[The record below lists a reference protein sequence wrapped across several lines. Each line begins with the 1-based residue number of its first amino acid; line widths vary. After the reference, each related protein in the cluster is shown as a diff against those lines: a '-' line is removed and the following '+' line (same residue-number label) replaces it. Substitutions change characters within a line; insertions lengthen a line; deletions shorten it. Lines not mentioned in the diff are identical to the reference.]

1 MSGAGRSEAAR
12 ALEDTGWFVIDNL
25 PPALISKMLSLT
37 LAPGNRINRV
47 ALVIDARGGAFFN
60 EAAKAI
66 DQLRRGVR
74 SFRLV
79 FLTAS
84 DGVLVRRFDATRR
97 RHPLAPEGRV
107 LDGIKSERELMDPIR
122 EDSDLIIDSSELSV
136 HELRARVSRYF
147 EKEVNDGDDLN
158 TTVVS
163 FGYKYGLPLDA
174 DLVFDVRFLPNP
186 HWIESLR
193 PKSGLEQEVR
203 DFVLGR
209 DGAKEFVATVTD
221 LMKVLVPGYRSE
233 GRHYLTIAI
242 GCTGGRHRSVALS
255 EELARSL
262 TEALELPVQVV
273 HRDVDQQAS
282 QVAT

>member
-1 MSGAGRSEAAR
+1 
-12 ALEDTGWFVIDNL
+12 
-25 PPALISKMLSLT
+25 
-37 LAPGNRINRV
+37 
-47 ALVIDARGGAFFN
+47 
-60 EAAKAI
+60 
-66 DQLRRGVR
+66 
-74 SFRLV
+74 
-79 FLTAS
+79 
-84 DGVLVRRFDATRR
+84 
-97 RHPLAPEGRV
+97 V